1 MLGRF
6 LVLTNNH
13 CSALAAD
20 VCYGQLMSSEILSIA
35 FHVHIS
41 PAQLAILRFVPLIFS
56 ANPFLNS
63 FQFLLRVCLPRGVS
77 TCTWMNLQTELA
89 KTNLDKKLQIDTDL

>member
-6 LVLTNNH
+6 FVLTNNH
-13 CSALAAD
+13 WLLTY
-20 VCYGQLMSSEILSIA
+20 VTYGQLMSSEILSIA

-63 FQFLLRVCLPRGVS
+63 FQFLLRLCLPEVEFVNAVTASGSVKF
-77 TCTWMNLQTELA
+77 LPA
-89 KTNLDKKLQIDTDL
+89 V